1 MLAVAE
7 KKLMDLSEI
16 VVDETM
22 DKTERLK
29 KYIKDIGN
37 PYEFRVGDVEVM
49 ISFESDGQSLQEKM
63 EGYFRSKII

>member
-1 MLAVAE
+1 VLAVAE

-16 VVDETM
+16 VIDETM
-22 DKTERLK
+22 NKTERLK
-29 KYIKDIGN
+29 KYIRDIGN

-63 EGYFRSKII
+63 EGYFSSKII